1 MVNAFWLIPAPPL
14 FGALAMLLVGRKLP
28 NRAVSVLCCATV
40 LASFGLAVAA
50 IIGPLRDGGVQDAV
64 LASWLPSIGAEWGFH
79 WDVLCAILTLII
91 TGIGSLIHLY
101 SVGYMQEEGGYH
113 RFFGYLNFFVF
124 AMLLLVLGNNY
135 VLLFAG
141 WEGVGLASYLLIGF
155 WFRTWRAASAGMQ
168 AFIVNRAGDA
178 GLMLGI
184 FLVWTS
190 FGSVR
195 FADIQGG
202 RAGVAY
208 GAIALLLLLGAI
220 GKSAQFPLHIWLPV
234 AMAGPTPVSAL
245 IHAATMVTAGVYLI
259 ARSHV
264 IFDNAPDASAIV
276 AGLGAFTAIFAATV
290 ATAKTDIKRV
300 LAWSTISQ
308 LGYMFLALGVG
319 AYWAAIF
326 HLVTHAFF
334 KALLFLGAGNVIHA
348 LHGEQNLLQMGGLK
362 KSMPRTHLLMLI
374 GSISASGLPG
384 FAGFFS
390 KDEILARVYGSGH
403 NSVLLYSV
411 GLVTALL
418 TSFYMWRLMYLTF
431 YGESRAENHPHEAP
445 AIMTLPLYVLAF
457 GAIFSGFLGVSF
469 GMPGGPF
476 LANLLERIFGPG
488 APDHSPA
495 SLFMLLSSLVAVAGL
510 VLGSRL
516 YLRQWRGLIGMALAE
531 RWYVDHVLQAVF
543 VRGVAM
549 GGGRLLSRLDQTVI
563 DGGVNGAGRLARLA
577 GSISSWWDRWVVDGL
592 VRLTGWTVRL
602 SSYPVRLIQ
611 TGSVQLY
618 ALVFLG
624 GLVAVAGT
632 VVFAAR

>member
-14 FGALAMLLVGRKLP
+14 FGALAMLLVGRRLAY
-28 NRAVSVLCCATV
+28 RVVSVLCCVTV
-40 LASFGLAVAA
+40 LASFAMAVGAVMPA
-50 IIGPLRDGGVQDAV
+50 LTGGAMDAV
-64 LASWLPSIGAEWGFH
+64 LANWLPALGADWGFH
-79 WDVLCAILTLII
+79 WDVLTGILTLII
-91 TGIGSLIHLY
+91 TGIGALIHIY
-101 SVGYMQEEGGYH
+101 SIGYMKDEGGYH
-113 RFFGYLNFFVF
+113 RFFGYLNFFIF
-124 AMLLLVLGNNY
+124 AMLLLVMADNY

-155 WFRTWRAASAGMQ
+155 WFRTWNAASAGLQ
-168 AFIVNRAGDA
+168 AFIVNRIGDA

-195 FADIQGG
+195 FADLRGG
-202 RAGVAY
+202 RPGVMY
-208 GAIALLLLLGAI
+208 EAIALLLLLGAI

-264 IFDNAPDASAIV
+264 VFENAPHASMIV

-290 ATAKTDIKRV
+290 ATAKNDIKRV

-319 AYWAAIF
+319 AYWVAIF

-348 LHGEQNLLQMGGLK
+348 LNGEQDLHQMGGLK
-362 KSMPRTHLLMLI
+362 KAMPRTHLLMLI
-374 GSISASGLPG
+374 GAISASGLPG

-403 NSVLLYSV
+403 NSVLLYAV
-411 GLVTALL
+411 GLITALA
-418 TSFYMWRLMYLTF
+418 TSFYMWRMMYLTF
-431 YGESRAENHPHEAP
+431 YGTPRGENHAHEAP
-445 AIMTLPLYVLAF
+445 AVMTLPLYVLAF
-457 GAIFSGFLGVSF
+457 GAVFSGLLGISF
-469 GMPGGPF
+469 WMPGGPI
-476 LANLLERIFGPG
+476 LAGLLERTFGPEG
-488 APDHSPA
+488 QTGSPA
-495 SLFMLLSSLVAVAGL
+495 YLLMLVSTVVAMAGL

-516 YLRQWRGLIGMALAE
+516 YLRTWHGLIGMAVAE
-531 RWYVDHVLQAVF
+531 RFYVDHILYAVF
-543 VRGVAM
+543 VRGFAR
-549 GGGRLLSRLDQTVI
+549 GGGRLLWKIDSAVI
-563 DGGVNGAGRLARLA
+563 DGGVNGAGRMVRFA
-577 GSISSWWDRWVVDGL
+577 GAVSKWWDTWVVDGL
-592 VRLTGWTVRL
+592 VRLTGWTVKVA
-602 SSYPVRLIQ
+602 SYPMRLVQ

-624 GLVAVAGT
+624 GLVAVVSL
-632 VVFAAR
+632 VVYSAR

>member
-14 FGALAMLLVGRKLP
+14 FGALAMLLVGRKLAH
-28 NRAVSVLCCATV
+28 RVVSVLCCATV
-40 LASFGLAVAA
+40 LVSFVLAVAA
-50 IIGPLRDGGVQDAV
+50 ATSPACEGGVCETV
-64 LASWLPSIGAEWGFH
+64 LGAWLPSLGAEWGFH
-79 WDVLCAILTLII
+79 WDALSGILTLVI
-91 TGIGSLIHLY
+91 TGIGSLIHIY
-101 SVGYMQEEGGYH
+101 SVGYMQTEGGYY
-113 RFFGYLNFFVF
+113 RFFGVMNFFIF
-124 AMLLLVLGNNY
+124 TMLLLVLANNY

-155 WFRTWRAASAGMQ
+155 WFRTWNAASAGMQ
-168 AFIVNRAGDA
+168 AFLVNRIGDV
-178 GLMLGI
+178 GLLLGI
-184 FLVWTS
+184 FLVWMS

-195 FADIQGG
+195 FTDLHGG
-202 RAGVAY
+202 QPNVMY
-208 GAIALLLLLGAI
+208 NVIALLLLLGAI

-264 IFDNAPDASAIV
+264 VFENAPQASMIV

-300 LAWSTISQ
+300 LAWSTVSQ

-348 LHGEQNLLQMGGLK
+348 LNGEQDLHQMGGLR
-362 KSMPRTHLLMLI
+362 KSMPRTHLFMLI
-374 GSISASGLPG
+374 GAISASGLPG

-411 GLVTALL
+411 GLITALL

-431 YGESRAENHPHEAP
+431 YGTPRGENHAHEAP
-445 AIMTLPLYVLAF
+445 AIMTFPLYILAF
-457 GAIFSGFLGVSF
+457 GAVFAGLLGISF
-469 GMPGGPF
+469 GMPGGPI
-476 LANLLERIFGPG
+476 LAGLLKRMFGPEG
-488 APDHSPA
+488 QAGTPA
-495 SLFMLLSSLVAVAGL
+495 SIFMLASTAAAIAGL
-510 VLGSRL
+510 ALGSRL
-516 YLRQWRGLIGMALAE
+516 YLHQWRGMIGMALAE
-531 RWYVDHVLQAVF
+531 RWYVDHILHTVF
-543 VRGVAM
+543 VRGFAM
-549 GGGRLLSRLDQTVI
+549 GGGSVLSKIDTLVI
-563 DGGVNGAGRLARLA
+563 DGGVSGTGRMVRLIGA
-577 GSISSWWDRWVVDGL
+577 ISKWWDTWIVDGM
-592 VRLTGWTVRL
+592 VRLTAWTVAL
-602 SSYPVRLIQ
+602 ASYPMRLTQ

-624 GLVAVAGT
+624 GLVAVVSL
-632 VVFAAR
+632 VVYSAR